1 MEDTRIEA
9 RSVVNKTGGQQG
21 DAGVENSLVEG
32 KRLRDFGWV
41 FDGGTWGSNSVE
53 RDAKKLRET
62 SLENPLV

>member
-9 RSVVNKTGGQQG
+9 RSVVNKTGGQQS
-21 DAGVENSLVEG
+21 DAGVENLLVEG
-32 KRLRDFGWV
+32 KRWRDFGWV

-53 RDAKKLRET
+53 RDAKKLKEA